1 MATTDKYDRQLR
13 LWGAEGQ
20 KALGDTCVILI
31 RATAVG
37 TETAKNLVLPGVG
50 EILVVDDVHKVTTEY
65 ASNFFLV
72 NDPTK
77 SRAEMAMEYLLELNT
92 DVQGSWKH
100 VESLMG
106 LDYASLFASR
116 APKKVLVVASDL
128 EPLLLEEVAA
138 ACHDQQVPLVVVHAY
153 GLLGIVRLQAPPLA
167 LMNPKPRDGPPD
179 LRLVQPFPALE
190 TLADTIQWESLENH
204 QHSHVPYPLV
214 LLKVAK
220 EYKATH
226 DGKLPSTFAEKQ
238 VFQEQVQK
246 AARNFDMELNFQEA
260 KKNAYTAYAAR
271 ELDLEHLGTLR
282 DATTSQSKT
291 LALLLDGLDKFLS
304 NHANQPPIQ
313 GTIPDM
319 TASTELYVKLQ
330 NVYKEQAE
338 KDLAEMRALVP
349 ANQVSDDEL
358 TNFCQ
363 NVFSLD
369 ILQTRTLQEEY
380 YSQVPEEVAEDLA
393 MSTME
398 GDERPEHLPMLWY
411 LAFRACQLFFKK
423 EGRYPG
429 VLDDYEQDV
438 SLLQS
443 CIESV
448 VQTYKLQEND
458 LVKATLLKNQDYAI
472 ELTRYGNAEIH
483 SIASVIGGVGSQEA
497 VKIITGQYVP
507 FNNAYIYNGIASTG
521 GVYRF

>member
-1 MATTDKYDRQLR
+1 
-13 LWGAEGQ
+13 
-20 KALGDTCVILI
+20 
-31 RATAVG
+31 
-37 TETAKNLVLPGVG
+37 
-50 EILVVDDVHKVTTEY
+50 
-65 ASNFFLV
+65 
-72 NDPTK
+72 
-77 SRAEMAMEYLLELNT
+77 
-92 DVQGSWKH
+92 
-100 VESLMG
+100 
-106 LDYASLFASR
+106 
-116 APKKVLVVASDL
+116 
-128 EPLLLEEVAA
+128 
-138 ACHDQQVPLVVVHAY
+138 
-153 GLLGIVRLQAPPLA
+153 VRLQAPPLA

-398 GDERPEHLPMLWY
+398 GDERPEQLPMLWY